1 MRNGAKTREQAL
13 PSGPFAAAALE
24 RLKTLQRTD
33 RTTHMA
39 RTLITSALPYING
52 IKHLGNLVGSQ
63 LPADLYARYRR
74 ARGDEVLFLCA
85 TDEHGTPAE
94 IAAQKAGKPVAEYCA
109 EMHDIQAEIAAGFR
123 LSFDHFGR
131 SSSEQNKILT
141 QHLASK
147 LAESGLIEVIEE
159 TQVYSVTDGRF
170 LPDRYIEG
178 TCPNCGYD
186 SARGDQCDNCT
197 KQLDPTDLINPH
209 STISGATDLETRA
222 TKHLYLKQ
230 SNMRGALSEWIDSKT
245 DWPVLTTS
253 IAKKWLNDG
262 DGLQDRGITR
272 DLSWGVPVQYEGA
285 PWTGMDG
292 KVFYVWFD
300 APIEYIACG
309 AEWAAKQGFDDAAWE
324 RWWRT
329 DKGADDVRYVQFMG
343 KDNVPFHT
351 LSFPVTMLGSDE
363 PWKMV
368 DYIKSFNYLNY
379 DGGQFST
386 SRGRGVFMDQAL
398 SILPP
403 DYWRWWLLSH
413 APESSDSEFTW
424 ENFQSSVNKDLADV
438 LGNFVSR
445 ITKFC
450 RSKFGEEV
458 PAGGDYGDQERA
470 LIADLTE
477 KIADYQSHMD
487 AIDVRKGAN
496 ALRAIWVAGNEYLQ
510 SAAPWSTFK
519 EDPELA
525 AMQVRMGLN
534 LIGLY
539 ARLSSPFIPDTSGKL
554 HTALALDALDWPED
568 VAGCLS
574 SLTPGHTFVVPD
586 NLFAKI
592 SDEDREDWQE
602 KFAGTRS

>member
-1 MRNGAKTREQAL
+1 
-13 PSGPFAAAALE
+13 
-24 RLKTLQRTD
+24 
-33 RTTHMA
+33 MA
-39 RTLITSALPYING
+39 RILITSAIPYING

-63 LPADLYARYRR
+63 LPADLYARYQ
-74 ARGDEVLFLCA
+74 RGRGNEVMFLCA

-94 IAAQKAGKPVAEYCA
+94 LAAAKAGKPVAEYCA
-109 EMHDIQAEIAAGFR
+109 EMWAVQAEIAKGFR

-131 SSSEQNKILT
+131 SSSPQNHKLT
-141 QHLASK
+141 QHFAGK
-147 LAESGLIEVIEE
+147 LYEAGLIREVDD
-159 TQVYSVTDGRF
+159 QQMYSKADGRF
-170 LPDRYIEG
+170 LPDRYVEG
-178 TCPNCGYD
+178 TCPNCGFD

-197 KQLDPTDLINPH
+197 KQLDPVDLINPR
-209 STISGATDLETRA
+209 STISGSTDLEMRA
-222 TKHLYLKQ
+222 TKHLFLRQSLLKDQ
-230 SNMRGALSEWIDSKT
+230 LEAWIDSKS

-272 DLSWGVPVQYEGA
+272 DLDWGIPVKRGEEDW
-285 PWTGMDG
+285 PGMEG

-300 APIEYIACG
+300 APIEYIACA
-309 AEWAAKQGFDDAAWE
+309 AEWAEANGKTDADWE

-351 LSFPVTMLGSDE
+351 LSFPATMIGSGE

-398 SILPP
+398 EILPA

-424 ENFQSSVNKDLADV
+424 ENFQQSVNKDLADV

-445 ITKFC
+445 VTKFC
-450 RSKFGEEV
+450 RSKFGEVV
-458 PAGGDYGDQERA
+458 PEGGDYGDQEFA
-470 LIADLTE
+470 LVAELEE
-477 KIADYQSHMD
+477 KLEAYEAYME
-487 AIDVRKGAN
+487 AMEVRKA
-496 ALRAIWVAGNEYLQ
+496 AAELRAIWVAGNEYLQ
-510 SAAPWSTFK
+510 ASAPWSAFK
-519 EDPELA
+519 EDPDRA
-525 AMQVRMGLN
+525 AAIVRLSLN
-534 LIGLY
+534 LIRLY
-539 ARLSSPFIPDTSGKL
+539 AVLSQPFIPDASATMLEAMGATGAGWPDSVGD
-554 HTALALDALDWPED
+554 ALATLE
-568 VAGCLS
+568 AGHAF
-574 SLTPGHTFVVPD
+574 TVPD
-586 NLFAKI
+586 VLFAKI
-592 SDEDREDWQE
+592 SDEDREGWQE